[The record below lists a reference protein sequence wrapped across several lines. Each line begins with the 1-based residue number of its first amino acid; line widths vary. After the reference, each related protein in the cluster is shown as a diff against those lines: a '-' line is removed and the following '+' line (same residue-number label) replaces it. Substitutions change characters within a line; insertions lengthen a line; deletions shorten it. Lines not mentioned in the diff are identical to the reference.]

1 MFPRLIILAALA
13 GIVALPFAL
22 RPGTSAAAA
31 TDDTLVIITP
41 HNEALRTEFGR
52 GFQKWYEAKTGR
64 TVAIDWRVIG
74 GTSEITRYQIG
85 RAHV

>member
-1 MFPRLIILAALA
+1 MFPRLLILAALA

-22 RPGTSAAAA
+22 RPQTSAAAA

-41 HNEALRTEFGR
+41 HNEE
-52 GFQKWYEAKTGR
+52 
-64 TVAIDWRVIG
+64 
-74 GTSEITRYQIG
+74 IG